1 MYVLKSCVGN
11 IVGLE
16 TEAEPA
22 AGRPRAAQEGE
33 IWETQ
38 RATETQE
45 RGGGEEE
52 EERGGGEEEEERGG
66 GEEEEERGGGEEEE
80 ERGGGEEE
88 EERGGGEDEEERG
101 GCQVKFWFHTQTC
114 IFISTEFPHKW
125 TTWKY

>member
-1 MYVLKSCVGN
+1 MMYVLKNCVGN

-33 IWETQ
+33 IGETQ

-45 RGGGEEE
+45 RRGGEEEEERGGGEE

-66 GEEEEERGGGEEEE
+66 GEEEERG
-80 ERGGGEEE
+80 
-88 EERGGGEDEEERG
+88 G
-101 GCQVKFWFHTQTC
+101 GCQVKF
-114 IFISTEFPHKW
+114 
-125 TTWKY
+125 

>member
-1 MYVLKSCVGN
+1 MYVLKSCVRN

-52 EERGGGEEEEERGG
+52 EERGG
-66 GEEEEERGGGEEEE
+66 EEE

-114 IFISTEFPHKW
+114 IFISTEIPHKW